1 MESILNHLRSLEPF
15 NTISDDNYKLLKDRC
30 LVQTYEENVLI
41 FSQKDKP
48 TGYLYFINDGLV
60 EIISETDEGVEIT
73 VDYRKNGDFFGWT
86 PIFTDGGYSAG
97 ARATQKTEC
106 LLIPK
111 DTILQLARTYPEI
124 ARFFSKSVFSKIRKL
139 YQDVVK
145 SQSSDPILHIEA
157 YPFQKQVREIMSSPA
172 ETCLENISVGEVA
185 KILTVKGIDSILVC
199 DDNNNLKGII
209 TERDLVTKVL
219 ARDVGERFRDIKA
232 KEIMTPNPFFINP
245 DKYMYEAASF
255 MLSHNIRHLPV
266 LEGNN
271 IVGIVTIRELMRFR
285 SQKTALIVGKVKE
298 AQTIDELKA
307 IKQEIT
313 NVARVLFRENK
324 SNLDTMEII
333 SYIHHNIIRRCFELV
348 LNEELSAGCKLPD
361 IKYSFIIMGSGGRRE
376 MLLMPDQDNGIIFED
391 YPDELEAEVS
401 NFFIPFTEKLV
412 KALDTVGYPL
422 CKGEVMVNNPIW
434 RGKLS
439 EWKKRVSRWITVP
452 EPQRVRFSTIFFDL
466 YSLIGDSKLCNDL
479 KNHIFKEIKNNLI
492 FLYQMMELDYKHKV
506 PLGFLNRF
514 ITSSEE
520 EHKGELSVK
529 ENGSIFIVDCIRMYS
544 LENGI
549 PYQNTME
556 RLNKLQE
563 MNIFNSTTADHIRAA
578 FEFFTYIR
586 LKNELNLIEQNKKPS
601 HYLDPY
607 TLPKDEQE
615 ALKEAFKVADKL
627 QDSTRRHFARIV
639 GL

>member
-1 MESILNHLRSLEPF
+1 MKSILNHLRSLEPF
-15 NTISDDNYKLLKDRC
+15 NTISDDNYKLLDDKC
-30 LVQTYEENVLI
+30 LVQSYEENVLI
-41 FSQKDKP
+41 FSQKDTP
-48 TGYLYFINDGLV
+48 TGYLYFINNGLV

-97 ARATQKTEC
+97 ARAAQKTEC

-124 ARFFSKSVFSKIRKL
+124 TRFFSKSVFSKIRKL

-145 SQSSDPILHIEA
+145 SQSSDPIVQVEA
-157 YPFQKQVREIMSSPA
+157 YPFQKQVREIMASPA
-172 ETCLENISVGEVA
+172 ETCLENITVGEVA
-185 KILTVKGIDSILVC
+185 KVLTVKGIGSILVC
-199 DDNNNLKGII
+199 DDNQKLKGII

-219 ARDVGERFRDIKA
+219 ARDIGECLRDIKA
-232 KEIMTPNPFFINP
+232 KEIMTPNPFFITP
-245 DKYMYEAASF
+245 ETYMYEAASF

-266 LEGNN
+266 LEDNT
-271 IVGIVTIRELMRFR
+271 IVGIVTIRDLMRFR
-285 SQKTALIVGKVKE
+285 SQKTVLLVGKAKE
-298 AQTIDELKA
+298 AQTIDELKK
-307 IKQEIT
+307 IKLEIAT
-313 NVARVLFRENK
+313 VAKTLLMENN
-324 SNLDTMEII
+324 SHIDTMEII

-348 LNEELSAGCKLPD
+348 LNEETSTGCKLPD

-376 MLLMPDQDNGIIFED
+376 MLLGPDQDNGIIFED

-401 NFFIPFTEKLV
+401 KFFIPFTEKLV

-422 CKGEVMVNNPIW
+422 CNGKVMANNPIW

-439 EWKKRVSRWITVP
+439 EWKKRVSKWITVP

-466 YSLIGDSKLCNDL
+466 YSLIGDSNLCNEL
-479 KNHIFKEIKNNLI
+479 KKHIFNEIKNNLI

-506 PLGFLNRF
+506 PLGLLNRF
-514 ITSSEE
+514 ITSNDEK
-520 EHKGELSVK
+520 HKGELSVK
-529 ENGSIFIVDCIRMYS
+529 ENGSIFIVDCIRMYC
-544 LENGI
+544 LEHGI
-549 PYQNTME
+549 PHQNTMD
-556 RLNKLQE
+556 RLNKLQD
-563 MNIFNSTTADHIRAA
+563 MNIFNSTTVDHIKAA

-586 LKNELNLIEQNKKPS
+586 LKNELKLIDENKKPS

>member
-1 MESILNHLRSLEPF
+1 MKNILNYLRSVEPF
-15 NTISDDNYKLLKDRC
+15 NVISDENYKLLDDKC
-30 LVQTYEENVLI
+30 LIHSYEENTLI

-48 TGYLYFINDGLV
+48 TGYLYFINNGLV

-73 VDYRKNGDFFGWT
+73 VDYRRNGDFFGWT

-97 ARATQKTEC
+97 ARVAEKTEC

-111 DTILQLARTYPEI
+111 DLILELARTYPEI
-124 ARFFSKSVFSKIRKL
+124 TRFFSKAVFSKIRKL

-145 SQSSDPILHIEA
+145 SQSTDPILQIEA
-157 YPFQKQVREIMSSPA
+157 YPFQKQVSEIMSSPA
-172 ETCLENISVGEVA
+172 ETCPENISVGEVA
-185 KILTVKGIDSILVC
+185 KILTIKGIGSVLVC
-199 DDNNNLKGII
+199 DETQNLKGII

-219 ARDVGERFRDIKA
+219 ARDIGQCLRDLKA
-232 KEIMTPNPFFINP
+232 KDIMTPNPFSVTP
-245 DKYMYEAASF
+245 DTYMYEAASF

-266 LEGNN
+266 LDNN
-271 IVGIVTIRELMRFR
+271 SIAGIVTIRDLMRFR
-285 SQKTALIVGKVKE
+285 SQKTVLLIGKTKE
-298 AQTIDELKA
+298 AESIDELKA
-307 IKQEIT
+307 IKSEIAT
-313 NVARVLFRENK
+313 VAKVLLMENR
-324 SNLDTMEII
+324 SHIETMEII
-333 SYIHHNIIRRCFELV
+333 SYIHHNIIRRCFEII
-348 LNEELSAGCKLPD
+348 LNESIKSGCKLPD

-376 MLLMPDQDNGIIFED
+376 MLLGPDQDNGIIFED
-391 YPDELEAEVS
+391 YPDEMEAEVS

-412 KALDTVGYPL
+412 QALDEVGYPL
-422 CKGEVMVNNPIW
+422 CNGKVMANNPIW

-439 EWKKRVSRWITVP
+439 DWKKRVSKWINVP

-466 YSLIGDSKLCNDL
+466 YSLIGDNKLCNEL
-479 KNHIFKEIKNNLI
+479 KDHIFSEIKRNLL

-506 PLGFLNRF
+506 PLGLLNRF

-529 ENGSIFIVDCIRMYS
+529 ENGSIFIVDCIRMYC
-544 LENGI
+544 LEHGI
-549 PYQNTME
+549 PSQNTME
-556 RLNKLQE
+556 RLDKLHAI
-563 MNIFNSTTADHIRAA
+563 NIFNSTTVDHIKAA

-586 LKNELNLIEQNKKPS
+586 LKNELILIGENKKPS